1 MQEIDLAVSSVSRL
15 VSIEV
20 LDSTQNLARTLAEQ
34 GTPDGTLVLAYEQT
48 GGRGQYERTW
58 DAKRGGIY
66 FTLVL
71 RPQKSVRH
79 SGTLSLR
86 TAQAVCNTL
95 HKMFGFKTKIKHP
108 NDVLTWEEKTK
119 KWKKICGILIESST
133 EADKTQWLLVG
144 VGINVNN
151 RLAAC
156 LMQSATSVKNL
167 LGREIDPEW
176 ILQETLESFFA
187 QYAQWQLSNQL

>member
-71 RPQKSVRH
+71 RPRKSVRH
-79 SGTLSLR
+79 TGTLSLR
-86 TAQAVCNTL
+86 TAQAVCDVL
-95 HKMFGFKTKIKHP
+95 QKMFGFKTKIKHP
-108 NDVLTWEEKTK
+108 NDVLVWEEKSK
-119 KWKKICGILIESST
+119 QWKKICGILIESST

-156 LMQSATSVKNL
+156 LTQSATSVKNL